1 MHLLALMSAVL
12 AFGSGQVKCSEWQTQ
27 RCSPE
32 EIRVLLAEDGGRDA
46 VRQKQPKEKRSLGYL
61 IPGSKDPRVGDLTS
75 GMGKS
80 LASPTSSAGVCS
92 CDGDQWL
99 FLLSPLDKM
108 Y

>member
-1 MHLLALMSAVL
+1 MSAVL

-32 EIRVLLAEDGGRDA
+32 EIRVLSAEDGGRDA
-46 VRQKQPKEKRSLGYL
+46 VRQKQPKEKRSLGRL
-61 IPGSKDPRVGDLTS
+61 IPGSKDPREGDLTS

-92 CDGDQWL
+92 WDGDQWL
-99 FLLSPLDKM
+99 FLLSPLGKM